1 MLAAQISYELPQLTW
16 TAVIDIL
23 AVAFVLYQVLQ
34 VVRGT
39 RAAHILAG
47 IVTVLIIYQVA
58 IRLGLETLRS
68 MVSSLAPF
76 TTIALVVLFQQEIR
90 RALGRLGR
98 RRLLGGYH
106 APESADEIL
115 LAISSLSRDKVGA
128 LIVLERDAG
137 LRTFVESGVRLDA
150 QVSRDPLLSIFMPG
164 TALHDGAVIIQKDR
178 IAAAACFLPLSVR
191 PEVTTRLGT
200 RHRAGLGITEES
212 DAMALI
218 VSEETGAISIASA
231 GEIEQGV
238 TIERAEFRVRRHF
251 GVKAAGT
258 AGPAR
263 SPQASPAV
271 DHTEEQR
278 EHERAVGR

>member
-1 MLAAQISYELPQLTW
+1 MLAAQISYELPRLSW
-16 TAVIDIL
+16 SAVIDIL

-34 VVRGT
+34 IVRGT

-47 IVTVLIIYQVA
+47 IVTLLIIYQVA

-106 APESADEIL
+106 APESTDEIL
-115 LAISSLSRDKVGA
+115 LAISSLSRDKTGA

-150 QVSRDPLLSIFMPG
+150 QVSRDLLLSIFMPG

-178 IAAAACFLPLSVR
+178 VAAAACFLPLSVR

-200 RHRAGLGITEES
+200 RHRAALGITEES

-238 TIERAEFRVRRHF
+238 TIERAEFRIRRHF
-251 GVKAAGT
+251 GMKAAV
-258 AGPAR
+258 APGPAR
-263 SPQASPAV
+263 SPHAPAPAQ
-271 DHTEEQR
+271 TEEGHR
-278 EHERAVGR
+278 ERERVGR

>member
-1 MLAAQISYELPQLTW
+1 MLAAQISYELPRLTW

-150 QVSRDPLLSIFMPG
+150 QVSRDLLLSIFMPG

-251 GVKAAGT
+251 GVKAPAA
-258 AGPAR
+258 AGPPR
-263 SPQASPAV
+263 SPHAPAAV
-271 DHTEEQR
+271 EHAEGKR
-278 EHERAVGR
+278 EHERVGR

>member
-1 MLAAQISYELPQLTW
+1 MLAAQISYELPRFTW
-16 TAVIDIL
+16 TAVLDIL

-34 VVRGT
+34 IVRGT

-106 APESADEIL
+106 APESTDEIL
-115 LAISSLSRDKVGA
+115 LAISALSRDKTGA

-150 QVSRDPLLSIFMPG
+150 QVSRDLLLSIFMPG
-164 TALHDGAVIIQKDR
+164 TALHDGAVIVQKDR

-212 DAMALI
+212 DALALI

-238 TIERAEFRVRRHF
+238 TIERAEFRIRRHF
-251 GVKAAGT
+251 GVKAAVA
-258 AGPAR
+258 AGRAR
-263 SPQASPAV
+263 SPHAPPAV
-271 DHTEEQR
+271 ERAEGHR
-278 EHERAVGR
+278 EHEKVGR

>member
-1 MLAAQISYELPQLTW
+1 MLAAQISYELPRLTW

-23 AVAFVLYQVLQ
+23 AVALVLYQVLQ
-34 VVRGT
+34 IVRGT

-47 IVTVLIIYQVA
+47 IVTVVIIYQVA
-58 IRLGLETLRS
+58 VRMGLETLRS

-76 TTIALVVLFQQEIR
+76 ATIALVVLFQQEIR
-90 RALGRLGR
+90 RTLGRLGR

-106 APESADEIL
+106 APESTDEIL
-115 LAISSLSRDKVGA
+115 LAISSLARDKVGA

-150 QVSRDPLLSIFMPG
+150 QVSRDLLLSIFMPG

-251 GVKAAGT
+251 GVKAPA

-263 SPQASPAV
+263 SPQSTAAV
-271 DHTEEQR
+271 EQSERNR
-278 EHERAVGR
+278 EHERVGR